1 MSGRASAVSGWRAN
15 RTGARASERAG
26 GERCERRGD
35 RRGGRRQLAGGD
47 RSEEARGRGQRAA
60 DECSGRRGE
69 SNKQRASETS
79 RHAGGERAGRA
90 QRTAGGG
97 VSGGE
102 RSGPA
107 EIKASMH
114 AGERGERRASAA
126 SGEFSKSGINECPFH
141 LAFWSAEAAGD
152 VVAGPLVI
160 TAPVGA
166 CGGSAER
173 QKRAAREHGPRTAG
187 RLTCRC
193 VYFWGLTLVGLVRA
207 TDGRGTSALQLV
219 LTRGDEGGRR
229 RAAAALA
236 SAPTSVCRND
246 TSSPDG
252 AMHHRPFEKTK
263 DFFFQRG
270 RCFGLSIRVGA

>member
-1 MSGRASAVSGWRAN
+1 M
-15 RTGARASERAG
+15 
-26 GERCERRGD
+26 
-35 RRGGRRQLAGGD
+35 
-47 RSEEARGRGQRAA
+47 
-60 DECSGRRGE
+60 
-69 SNKQRASETS
+69 
-79 RHAGGERAGRA
+79 
-90 QRTAGGG
+90 
-97 VSGGE
+97 
-102 RSGPA
+102 
-107 EIKASMH
+107 
-114 AGERGERRASAA
+114 
-126 SGEFSKSGINECPFH
+126 GINECPFH

-263 DFFFQRG
+263 DFFFSGRGGGAEGQRRAASEHGPRTAERLTCRCVYFCGMTFVGLVRATDG
-270 RCFGLSIRVGA
+270 R